1 MSFCVASWARCP
13 LLIARP
19 GVGWAPLVFILEFRP
34 VPVSRTPTP
43 RFLNNTRAA
52 AYLNLSPRTLEK
64 QRVFGG
70 GPWFRKFG
78 RRVAYALADLDAWA
92 DERRCSSTS
101 DLPYERAL
109 GS

>member
-1 MSFCVASWARCP
+1 ME
-13 LLIARP
+13 LRP
-19 GVGWAPLVFILEFRP
+19 ALVSKP
-34 VPVSRTPTP
+34 PTP
-43 RFLNNTRAA
+43 RFLNTMQAA

-64 QRVFGG
+64 QRVIGG

-78 RRVAYALADLDAWA
+78 RRVVYALADLDVWA

-109 GS
+109 GR